1 MQRRPGEE
9 IIRVVKGNWP
19 FGLVNPEVKT
29 KFIKK
34 WGKALK

>member
-9 IIRVVKGNWP
+9 IIRVVQGKWP
-19 FGLVNPEVKT
+19 FGLVNPDVKT
-29 KFIKK
+29 KYIKK